1 MSSDEKRKVRALLVV
16 EILGRPPE
24 YLIETLENIVKAIE
38 EEKGVIV
45 MEKKLASPVSMK
57 DKPDFYSSF
66 AEIEVEVEEI
76 LQIAILMFKYMP
88 AHVEII
94 SPQNFNLSNSGFN
107 DLFNELTRR
116 LHGYEEIA
124 RILQTE
130 KMILENQLKTLLG
143 EKKEELEKEK
153 AEEKKTKEK
162 KVKEKKPRKPRTK
175 KVKETKEERA
185 EKEKIKEVKEE
196 IEERKEELEEVKEK
210 IEEIKEEIKEEDA

>member
-1 MSSDEKRKVRALLVV
+1 MSSDEKKKIRALMVV
-16 EILGRPPE
+16 EVLGRPPE
-24 YLIETLENIVKAIE
+24 YLIEALETILKSLG
-38 EEKGVIV
+38 EEKGVVVI
-45 MEKKLASPVSMK
+45 EKKIASPVSMK

-88 AHVEII
+88 AHLEII

-130 KMILENQLKTLLG
+130 KMILENQLKTILG
-143 EKKEELEKEK
+143 ERKDEMEKEK
-153 AEEKKTKEK
+153 GEKRGKEKKA
-162 KVKEKKPRKPRTK
+162 KVKEKKPRTK
-175 KVKETKEERA
+175 KQKETKEEKAR
-185 EKEKIKEVKEE
+185 EEKIEEVKEE

-210 IEEIKEEIKEEDA
+210 IEEIKEEIKEEENDD